1 MLANFPLSILFQLFD
16 VRAVFFIL
24 FLFLF
29 FFHYFFGFFF
39 LFSFWIFLWNVMR
52 NLILLSSSLYS
63 RVNSWWRSWW
73 YWWWAFHLL
82 FCSLRISNVQLLED
96 EKLSSLIW
104 IVGTKTSLLSVVL
117 HPLWRT
123 FSSQSVPIESCYMQ
137 SFKVPGPQNFTLCSR
152 GGWSSFITWR
162 LYLRDQRLSRKTRS
176 KNTTSEMGC

>member
-1 MLANFPLSILFQLFD
+1 MLANFPLSILYELFD

-24 FLFLF
+24 FLLLLFSLF
-29 FFHYFFGFFF
+29 FWVFF
-39 LFSFWIFLWNVMR
+39 LVFVLDFSVKCYAQSDSS
-52 NLILLSSSLYS
+52 LLSLYS

-96 EKLSSLIW
+96 EKFSSLIW

-117 HPLWRT
+117 HPLRRT